1 MKIVIDTNRFIAAL
15 IKKEGLAREIIINSG
30 YDFIFPEYEFQ
41 EVYKYKEDILRK
53 AGYSE
58 IEFIQAI
65 SSLLNHMKIVS
76 NEEIQ
81 EYYTQARKL
90 IGEIDSDDMIFIATA
105 LAFDAMVW
113 SDDLHFK
120 MQNEVKALNTEELV
134 NLLK

>member
-15 IKKEGLAREIIINSG
+15 IKKEELAREIIINSG